1 MFGTESGSTSL
12 KVIGVSRVRLSSASI
27 VGSNSEITIII
38 LGRDNNLASGKKTIG
53 STCTNGGIDSN
64 ISLGSS
70 ETKVSSLVQIVLTET
85 AVESTLVAIDTCN
98 TAESESSGTVTTST
112 ESVGTSVL
120 VANISLDAAASSEVV
135 STATESVIS
144 ELTG

>member
-1 MFGTESGSTSL
+1 M

-27 VGSNSEITIII
+27 VGSNGEITIII
-38 LGRDNNLASGKKTIG
+38 LSRDNNLASGKKTIG
-53 STCTNGGIDSN
+53 GACTNGGIDGN

-85 AVESTLVAIDTCN
+85 AVESTLVAIDTCD
-98 TAESESSGTVTTST
+98 TAESESSGTVTTGT

-135 STATESVIS
+135 STTTESVIS
-144 ELTG
+144 VLTG

>member
-1 MFGTESGSTSL
+1 M
-12 KVIGVSRVRLSSASI
+12 KVIGVARVRLSSASI
-27 VGSNSEITIII
+27 VGSNGEITIII
-38 LGRDNNLASGKKTIG
+38 LSRDNNLASSKKTIG
-53 STCTNGGIDSN
+53 GTCTDGGIDSN

-85 AVESTLVAIDTCN
+85 AVESTLVAIDISN

-120 VANISLDAAASSEVV
+120 VANISLDAATRSEVV
-135 STATESVIS
+135 STTTESVIS
-144 ELTG
+144 KLTG